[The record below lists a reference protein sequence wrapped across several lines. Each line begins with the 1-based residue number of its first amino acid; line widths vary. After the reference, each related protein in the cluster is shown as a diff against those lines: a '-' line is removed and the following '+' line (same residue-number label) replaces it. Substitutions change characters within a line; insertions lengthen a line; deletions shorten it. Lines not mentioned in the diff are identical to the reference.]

1 MRGKF
6 LEQSVSVM
14 VNKDSVLYE
23 KMRELAKA
31 NNISME
37 SVVTLLVTVGLEE
50 HMEKNADEYLGL
62 DG

>member
-1 MRGKF
+1 MRGKY

-14 VNKDSVLYE
+14 VNKDSTLYE
-23 KMRELAKA
+23 KMRELAKS

-37 SVVTLLVTVGLEE
+37 AVVTLLVTVGLEE
-50 HMEKNADEYLGL
+50 HMEKNADEYLGM